1 MKKFFVIFL
10 MVAMVSGMKIN
21 AQNVSSVFIEMPDT
35 LMLLLTQN
43 DRRDCIDFMEAG
55 MRAVVTN
62 RLGGKSEL
70 KKLTDDFLSVNMSKS
85 SVMQI
90 KLLPYADRDTV
101 ICVVNTVC
109 AEACN
114 SVISFYNKNWEKMDE
129 IILFEKPKIS
139 DFFIPADTVQRYA
152 DMADIYLV
160 RLDLQSESDSL
171 RAEYTMPG
179 YMTKDDSLK
188 IAPMLQPLWYKW
200 NGKGFVIK

>member
-1 MKKFFVIFL
+1 MKKLFVIFL
-10 MVAMVSGMKIN
+10 MVAMVAGMKIN
-21 AQNVSSVFIEMPDT
+21 AQNVRSVFIEMPDT

-43 DRRDCIDFMEAG
+43 DRRDCIDFIEAG

-114 SVISFYNKNWEKMDE
+114 SVISFYNRNWERMDK
-129 IILFEKPKIS
+129 IKLFENPEIS
-139 DFFIPADTVQRYA
+139 DFFLPSDSVQRYV

-160 RLDLQSESDSL
+160 RLDLQSASDSL

-179 YMTKDDSLK
+179 YMTKDDSLR

-200 NGKGFVIK
+200 SGKGFIR